1 MQAVYE
7 QISEN
12 LQSGGVAQGSNFWNL
27 YSVGVGSDDPY
38 QVTLADTS
46 TMAVIGAHVRSPCPS
61 SLPLDMQNKMRP
73 LCTCLRCPSPQACA
87 ASGVQHQAV
96 ECSIQAVE
104 CVFSWQV
111 DAC

>member
-7 QISEN
+7 QIAEN

-46 TMAVIGAHVRSPCPS
+46 TMAVIAAHVRPLF
-61 SLPLDMQNKMRP
+61 LPL
-73 LCTCLRCPSPQACA
+73 TCRHTYS
-87 ASGVQHQAV
+87 
-96 ECSIQAVE
+96 
-104 CVFSWQV
+104 
-111 DAC
+111 